1 MKQLFIFLFKKILK
15 SRLNIAI
22 IILLTIF
29 LSVSFYFNSQTEQYL
44 TLENRLETHIKENEK
59 AIQKNEEKLST
70 MSDTLSDEYQ
80 FAKKNLESQ
89 KEQLKQRNQILSLLK
104 QQKWKEAYF
113 LQWKNEEK
121 NYEIISKED
130 YSSTELKV
138 AIIREREVYKSLYPL
153 NIKAHNLD
161 FPTYGIDHIVWVSSA
176 IIPTLFLI
184 SIIFLITQLF
194 TDRYKN
200 GLDTSILLPFS
211 RVKYAICTL
220 GVGLS
225 YVSLLYIGLCIV
237 SLLLGIFN
245 NGFGRLD
252 YPYPILDVVSQN
264 VSIVKIQDI
273 LLDSLMLNFLALIV
287 IVEVVYLVSLFLK
300 QKTVSLFI
308 SLILIVGLIF
318 GTNAIQPLQKYA
330 HIIPF
335 TYIRAVEILSGR
347 FPKTIQNVYLNWD
360 FGIMILPLFIVIL
373 FILIIF
379 FEKFDI
385 MYVKKFWNK

>member
-89 KEQLKQRNQILSLLK
+89 KEQLKQRNQILSLLE
-104 QQKWKEAYF
+104 QKNWKEAYF

-161 FPTYGIDHIVWVSSA
+161 FPTYGIDQIVWVSSA

-225 YVSLLYIGLCIV
+225 YVSLLYIGLCIF

>member
-44 TLENRLETHIKENEK
+44 TLENRLETHIKENKK

-70 MSDTLSDEYQ
+70 MNDTLSDEYQ

-161 FPTYGIDHIVWVSSA
+161 FPTYGIDQIVWVSSA

-194 TDRYKN
+194 TDRYKD

-225 YVSLLYIGLCIV
+225 YVSLLYIGLCIF

-373 FILIIF
+373 FILIIL

>member
-22 IILLTIF
+22 IILLTIC
-29 LSVSFYFNSQTEQYL
+29 LSVSFYFNSQTAQHL
-44 TLENRLETHIKENEK
+44 TLENRLETHITENEK

-70 MSDTLSDEYQ
+70 LNDTLSDEYQ
-80 FAKKNLESQ
+80 FAKNNLELQ
-89 KEQLKQRNQILSLLK
+89 KELLKQRNQILSLLE
-104 QQKWKEAYF
+104 QQNWKEAYF
-113 LQWKNEEK
+113 LQWKNEER
-121 NYEIISKED
+121 NYEIVSKQD

-138 AIIREREVYKSLYPL
+138 AINREREVYKSLYPL

-161 FPTYGIDHIVWVSSA
+161 FPTYGIDQIVWVSSA

-194 TDRYKN
+194 TDRYKD

-225 YVSLLYIGLCIV
+225 YVSLLYIGLCIF
-237 SLLLGIFN
+237 SLLSGIFN

-264 VSIVKIQDI
+264 VSIVKIQEI
-273 LLDSLMLNFLALIV
+273 LFHSLMLNFLAFIV

-318 GTNAIQPLQKYA
+318 GTNVIQPLQKYA

-335 TYIRAVEILSGR
+335 TYIRAVDILSGR
-347 FPKTIQNVYLNWD
+347 FPIRIQNVYLNWD

-379 FEKFDI
+379 FEKFDT
-385 MYVKKFWNK
+385 MSVKKLWNK

>member
-22 IILLTIF
+22 IILLTIC
-29 LSVSFYFNSQTEQYL
+29 LSVSFYFNSQTAQHL
-44 TLENRLETHIKENEK
+44 TLENRLETHITENEK

-70 MSDTLSDEYQ
+70 LNDTLSDEYQ
-80 FAKKNLESQ
+80 FVKNNLELQ
-89 KEQLKQRNQILSLLK
+89 KELLKQKNQILSLLE
-104 QQKWKEAYF
+104 QQNWKEAYF
-113 LQWKNEEK
+113 LQWKNEER
-121 NYEIISKED
+121 NYEIVSKEN
-130 YSSTELKV
+130 YGSTELKV
-138 AIIREREVYKSLYPL
+138 AINLEREVYKSLYPL

-161 FPTYGIDHIVWVSSA
+161 FPTYGIDQIVWVSSA

-184 SIIFLITQLF
+184 SMIFLITQLF
-194 TDRYKN
+194 TDRYKD

-225 YVSLLYIGLCIV
+225 YVCLLYIGLCIF
-237 SLLLGIFN
+237 SLLSGIFN

-264 VSIVKIQDI
+264 VSIVKIQEI
-273 LLDSLMLNFLALIV
+273 LFHSLMLNFLAFIV

-347 FPKTIQNVYLNWD
+347 FPIRIQNVYLNWD

-379 FEKFDI
+379 FEKFDT
-385 MYVKKFWNK
+385 MSVKKLWNK

>member
-22 IILLTIF
+22 IILLTIC
-29 LSVSFYFNSQTEQYL
+29 LSVSFYFNSQTAQHL
-44 TLENRLETHIKENEK
+44 TLENRLETHITENEK

-70 MSDTLSDEYQ
+70 LNDTLSDEYQ
-80 FAKKNLESQ
+80 FAKNNLELQ
-89 KEQLKQRNQILSLLK
+89 KELLKQRNQILSLLE
-104 QQKWKEAYF
+104 QQNWKEAYF
-113 LQWKNEEK
+113 LQWKNEER
-121 NYEIISKED
+121 NYEIVSKQD

-138 AIIREREVYKSLYPL
+138 AINLEKEVYKSLYPL

-161 FPTYGIDHIVWVSSA
+161 FPTYGIDQIVWVSSA

-194 TDRYKN
+194 TDRYKD

-225 YVSLLYIGLCIV
+225 YVSLLYIGLCIF
-237 SLLLGIFN
+237 SLLSGIFN

-273 LLDSLMLNFLALIV
+273 LFHSLMLNFLTFIV

-335 TYIRAVEILSGR
+335 TYIRAVDILSGR
-347 FPKTIQNVYLNWD
+347 FPIRIQNVNLNGD

-379 FEKFDI
+379 FEKFDT
-385 MYVKKFWNK
+385 MSVKKLWNK

>member
-22 IILLTIF
+22 IILLTIC
-29 LSVSFYFNSQTEQYL
+29 LSVSFYFNSQTAQHL
-44 TLENRLETHIKENEK
+44 TLENRLETHITENEK

-70 MSDTLSDEYQ
+70 LNDTLSDEYQ
-80 FAKKNLESQ
+80 FAKNNLELQ
-89 KEQLKQRNQILSLLK
+89 KELLKQRNQILSLLE
-104 QQKWKEAYF
+104 QQNWKEAYF
-113 LQWKNEEK
+113 LQWKNEER
-121 NYEIISKED
+121 NYEIVSKQD

-138 AIIREREVYKSLYPL
+138 AINREREVYKSLYPL

-161 FPTYGIDHIVWVSSA
+161 FPTYGIDQIVWVSSA

-194 TDRYKN
+194 TDRYKD

-225 YVSLLYIGLCIV
+225 YVSLLYIGLCIF
-237 SLLLGIFN
+237 SLLSGIFN

-264 VSIVKIQDI
+264 VSIVKIQEI
-273 LLDSLMLNFLALIV
+273 LFHSLMLNFLTFIV

-335 TYIRAVEILSGR
+335 TYIRAVDILSGR
-347 FPKTIQNVYLNWD
+347 FPIRIQNVNLNGD

-379 FEKFDI
+379 FEKFDT
-385 MYVKKFWNK
+385 MSVKKLWNK

>member
-22 IILLTIF
+22 IILLTIC
-29 LSVSFYFNSQTEQYL
+29 LSVSFYFNSQTAQHL
-44 TLENRLETHIKENEK
+44 TLENRLETHITENEK

-70 MSDTLSDEYQ
+70 LNDTLSDEYQ
-80 FAKKNLESQ
+80 FAKNNLELQ
-89 KEQLKQRNQILSLLK
+89 KERLKQRNQILSLLE
-104 QQKWKEAYF
+104 QQNWKEAYF
-113 LQWKNEEK
+113 LQWKNEER
-121 NYEIISKED
+121 NYEIVSKQD

-138 AIIREREVYKSLYPL
+138 AINREREVYKSLYPL

-161 FPTYGIDHIVWVSSA
+161 FPTYGIDQIVWVSSA

-194 TDRYKN
+194 TDRYKD

-225 YVSLLYIGLCIV
+225 YVSLLYIGLCIF
-237 SLLLGIFN
+237 SLLSGIFN

-264 VSIVKIQDI
+264 VSIVKIQEI
-273 LLDSLMLNFLALIV
+273 LFHSLMLNFLTFIV

-335 TYIRAVEILSGR
+335 TYIRAVDILSGR
-347 FPKTIQNVYLNWD
+347 FPIRIQNVNLNGD

-379 FEKFDI
+379 FEKFDT
-385 MYVKKFWNK
+385 MSVKKLWNK

>member
-225 YVSLLYIGLCIV
+225 YVSLLYIGLCIF

-264 VSIVKIQDI
+264 VYIVKIQDI

-379 FEKFDI
+379 FEKFDTT
-385 MYVKKFWNK
+385 YVKKFWNK

>member
-22 IILLTIF
+22 IILLTIS
-29 LSVSFYFNSQTEQYL
+29 LSVSFYFNSQTEQQL

-70 MSDTLSDEYQ
+70 MNDTLSDEYQ
-80 FAKKNLESQ
+80 FAKINLEKQ
-89 KEQLKQRNQILSLLK
+89 KEQLKQRNQILSLLE
-104 QQKWKEAYF
+104 QKNWKEAYF
-113 LQWKNEEK
+113 LQWKIEER
-121 NYEIISKED
+121 NYEVASKED

-138 AIIREREVYKSLYPL
+138 AINRQREVYKSLYPL

-161 FPTYGIDHIVWVSSA
+161 FPTYGIDQIVWVSSA

-194 TDRYKN
+194 TDRYKD

-225 YVSLLYIGLCIV
+225 YVSLLYIGLCIF

-273 LLDSLMLNFLALIV
+273 LLDIGLNPIYDKDSFFIDKVQERIEKLNKQYDTKLDKILNIIILNYSFENLPVDTLARIMMATNKIITTMSKGLLSLLE
-287 IVEVVYLVSLFLK
+287 EVS
-300 QKTVSLFI
+300 
-308 SLILIVGLIF
+308 
-318 GTNAIQPLQKYA
+318 
-330 HIIPF
+330 
-335 TYIRAVEILSGR
+335 
-347 FPKTIQNVYLNWD
+347 
-360 FGIMILPLFIVIL
+360 
-373 FILIIF
+373 
-379 FEKFDI
+379 
-385 MYVKKFWNK
+385 

>member
-194 TDRYKN
+194 TDRYKD

-225 YVSLLYIGLCIV
+225 YVSLLYIGLCIF

>member
-225 YVSLLYIGLCIV
+225 YVSLLYIGLCIF

-252 YPYPILDVVSQN
+252 YPYTTLDVVSQN

>member
-225 YVSLLYIGLCIV
+225 YVSLLYIGLCIF

-318 GTNAIQPLQKYA
+318 GTNAIQPLQKNA

>member
-22 IILLTIF
+22 IILLTIC
-29 LSVSFYFNSQTEQYL
+29 LSVSFYFNSQTAQHL

-70 MSDTLSDEYQ
+70 LNDTLSDEYQ
-80 FAKKNLESQ
+80 FAKNNLELQ
-89 KEQLKQRNQILSLLK
+89 KELLKQRNQILSLLE
-104 QQKWKEAYF
+104 QQNWKEAYF
-113 LQWKNEEK
+113 LQWKNEER
-121 NYEIISKED
+121 NYEIASNAGS
-130 YSSTELKV
+130 SSTELKV
-138 AIIREREVYKSLYPL
+138 AINLEKEVYKSLYPL

-161 FPTYGIDHIVWVSSA
+161 FPTYGIDQIVWVSSA

-194 TDRYKN
+194 TDRYKD

-225 YVSLLYIGLCIV
+225 YVSLLYIGLCIF

-273 LLDSLMLNFLALIV
+273 LLDSLMLNFLAFIV

-318 GTNAIQPLQKYA
+318 GTNAIQPLQKNA

-347 FPKTIQNVYLNWD
+347 LPKNLQNIQLNWD
-360 FGIMILPLFIVIL
+360 FGIKLLPFVIVIL
-373 FILIIF
+373 FISILF
-379 FEKFDI
+379 FETWNT
-385 MYVKKFWNK
+385 VNKKIWNKY

>member
-22 IILLTIF
+22 IILLTIC
-29 LSVSFYFNSQTEQYL
+29 LSVSFYFNSQTAQHL
-44 TLENRLETHIKENEK
+44 TLENRLETHITENEK

-70 MSDTLSDEYQ
+70 LNDTLSDEYQ
-80 FAKKNLESQ
+80 FAKNNLELQ
-89 KEQLKQRNQILSLLK
+89 KELLKQRNQILSLLE
-104 QQKWKEAYF
+104 QQNWKEAYF
-113 LQWKNEEK
+113 LQWKNEER
-121 NYEIISKED
+121 NYEIVSKQD

-138 AIIREREVYKSLYPL
+138 AINREREVYKSLYPL

-161 FPTYGIDHIVWVSSA
+161 FPTYGIDQIVWVSSA

-194 TDRYKN
+194 TDRYKD

-225 YVSLLYIGLCIV
+225 YVSLLYIGLCIF
-237 SLLLGIFN
+237 SLLSGIFN

-273 LLDSLMLNFLALIV
+273 LFHSLMLNFLTFIV

-335 TYIRAVEILSGR
+335 TYIRAVDILSGR
-347 FPKTIQNVYLNWD
+347 FPIRIQNVNLNGD

-379 FEKFDI
+379 FEKFDT
-385 MYVKKFWNK
+385 MSVKKLWNK

>member
-22 IILLTIF
+22 IILLTIC
-29 LSVSFYFNSQTEQYL
+29 LSVSFYFNSQTAQHL
-44 TLENRLETHIKENEK
+44 TLENRLETHITENEK

-70 MSDTLSDEYQ
+70 LNDTLSDEYQ
-80 FAKKNLESQ
+80 FAKNNLELQ
-89 KEQLKQRNQILSLLK
+89 KELLKQKNKILSLLE
-104 QQKWKEAYF
+104 QQNWKEAYF
-113 LQWKNEEK
+113 LQWKNEER
-121 NYEIISKED
+121 NYEIVSNGS
-130 YSSTELKV
+130 YSSTELKE
-138 AIIREREVYKSLYPL
+138 AINLEREVYKSLYPL

-161 FPTYGIDHIVWVSSA
+161 FPTYGIDQIVWVSSA

-194 TDRYKN
+194 TDRYKD

-225 YVSLLYIGLCIV
+225 YVSLLYIGLCIF
-237 SLLLGIFN
+237 SLLSGIFN

-264 VSIVKIQDI
+264 VSIVKIQEI
-273 LLDSLMLNFLALIV
+273 LFHSLMLNFLAFIV

-318 GTNAIQPLQKYA
+318 GTNVIQPLQNYA

-335 TYIRAVEILSGR
+335 TYIRAVDILSGR
-347 FPKTIQNVYLNWD
+347 FPIRIQNVYLNWD

-379 FEKFDI
+379 FEKFDT
-385 MYVKKFWNK
+385 MSVKKLWNK

>member
-22 IILLTIF
+22 IILLTIC
-29 LSVSFYFNSQTEQYL
+29 LSVSFYFNSQTAQHL

-70 MSDTLSDEYQ
+70 LNDTLSEEYQ
-80 FAKKNLESQ
+80 FAKNNLELQ
-89 KEQLKQRNQILSLLK
+89 KELLKQRNQILSLLE
-104 QQKWKEAYF
+104 QQNWKEAYF
-113 LQWKNEEK
+113 LQWKNEER
-121 NYEIISKED
+121 NYEIASNAGS
-130 YSSTELKV
+130 SSTELKV
-138 AIIREREVYKSLYPL
+138 AINLEKEVYKSLYPL

-161 FPTYGIDHIVWVSSA
+161 FPTYGIDQIVWVSST

-194 TDRYKN
+194 TDRYKD

-225 YVSLLYIGLCIV
+225 YVSLLYIGLCIF

-264 VSIVKIQDI
+264 VSILKIQDI
-273 LLDSLMLNFLALIV
+273 LLDSLILNFLAFIV

-318 GTNAIQPLQKYA
+318 GTNAIQPLQKNA

>member
-22 IILLTIF
+22 IILLTIC
-29 LSVSFYFNSQTEQYL
+29 LSVSFYFNSQTAQHL

-70 MSDTLSDEYQ
+70 LNDTLSDEYQ
-80 FAKKNLESQ
+80 FAKNNLELQ
-89 KEQLKQRNQILSLLK
+89 KELLKQKNQILSLLE
-104 QQKWKEAYF
+104 QQNWKEAYF
-113 LQWKNEEK
+113 LQWKSEER
-121 NYEIISKED
+121 NYEIVSNQSS
-130 YSSTELKV
+130 SSTELKV
-138 AIIREREVYKSLYPL
+138 AINLEKEVYKSLYPL

-161 FPTYGIDHIVWVSSA
+161 FPTYGIDQIVWVSST

-194 TDRYKN
+194 TDRYKD

-225 YVSLLYIGLCIV
+225 YVSLLYIGLCIF

-273 LLDSLMLNFLALIV
+273 LLDSLMLNFLAFIV

-318 GTNAIQPLQKYA
+318 GTNAIQPLQKNA

>member
-1 MKQLFIFLFKKILK
+1 MKQLFRFLFKKILK

-22 IILLTIF
+22 IILLTIC
-29 LSVSFYFNSQTEQYL
+29 LSVSFYFNSQTAQHL

-70 MSDTLSDEYQ
+70 LNDTLSDEYQ
-80 FAKKNLESQ
+80 FAKNNLELQ
-89 KEQLKQRNQILSLLK
+89 KELLKQKNQILSLLE
-104 QQKWKEAYF
+104 QQNWKEAYF
-113 LQWKNEEK
+113 LQWKSEER
-121 NYEIISKED
+121 NYEIVSNQSS
-130 YSSTELKV
+130 SSTELKV
-138 AIIREREVYKSLYPL
+138 AINLEKEVYKSLYPL

-161 FPTYGIDHIVWVSSA
+161 FPTYGIDQIVWVSST

-194 TDRYKN
+194 TDRYKD

-225 YVSLLYIGLCIV
+225 YVSLLYIGLCIF

-264 VSIVKIQDI
+264 VSILKIQDI
-273 LLDSLMLNFLALIV
+273 LLDSLILNFLVFIV

-318 GTNAIQPLQKYA
+318 GTNAIQPLQKNA

-347 FPKTIQNVYLNWD
+347 LPKNLQNIQLNWD
-360 FGIMILPLFIVIL
+360 FGIKLLPFVIVIL
-373 FILIIF
+373 FISILF
-379 FEKFDI
+379 FETWNT
-385 MYVKKFWNK
+385 VNKKIWNKY

>member
-225 YVSLLYIGLCIV
+225 YVSLLYIGLCIF

-379 FEKFDI
+379 FEKFDTT
-385 MYVKKFWNK
+385 YVKKFWNK

>member
-22 IILLTIF
+22 IILLTIC
-29 LSVSFYFNSQTEQYL
+29 LSVSFYFNSQTAQHL
-44 TLENRLETHIKENEK
+44 TLENRLETHITENEK

-70 MSDTLSDEYQ
+70 LNDTLSDEYQ
-80 FAKKNLESQ
+80 FAKNNLELQ
-89 KEQLKQRNQILSLLK
+89 KERLKQRNQILSLLE
-104 QQKWKEAYF
+104 QQNWKEAYF
-113 LQWKNEEK
+113 LQWKNEER
-121 NYEIISKED
+121 NYEIVSKEN
-130 YSSTELKV
+130 YGSTELKV
-138 AIIREREVYKSLYPL
+138 AVNREREVYKSLYPL

-161 FPTYGIDHIVWVSSA
+161 FPTYGIDQIVWVSSA

-194 TDRYKN
+194 TDRYKD

-225 YVSLLYIGLCIV
+225 YVCLLYIGLCIF
-237 SLLLGIFN
+237 SLLSGIFN

-264 VSIVKIQDI
+264 VSIVKIQEI
-273 LLDSLMLNFLALIV
+273 LFHSLMLNFLAFIV

-318 GTNAIQPLQKYA
+318 GTNVIQPLQKYA

-335 TYIRAVEILSGR
+335 TYIRAVDILSGR
-347 FPKTIQNVYLNWD
+347 FPIRIQNVYLNWD

-379 FEKFDI
+379 FEKFDT
-385 MYVKKFWNK
+385 MSVKKLWNK

>member
-22 IILLTIF
+22 IILLTIC
-29 LSVSFYFNSQTEQYL
+29 LSVSFYFNSQTAQHL

-70 MSDTLSDEYQ
+70 LNDTLSDEYQ
-80 FAKKNLESQ
+80 FAKNNLELQ
-89 KEQLKQRNQILSLLK
+89 KELLKQRNQILSLLE
-104 QQKWKEAYF
+104 QQNWKEAYF
-113 LQWKNEEK
+113 LQWKNEER
-121 NYEIISKED
+121 NYEIASNAGS
-130 YSSTELKV
+130 SSTELKV
-138 AIIREREVYKSLYPL
+138 AINLEKEVYKSLYPL

-161 FPTYGIDHIVWVSSA
+161 FPTYGIDQIVWVSST

-194 TDRYKN
+194 TDRYKD

-225 YVSLLYIGLCIV
+225 YVSLLYIGLCIF

-273 LLDSLMLNFLALIV
+273 LLDSLMLNFLAFIV

-318 GTNAIQPLQKYA
+318 GTNAIQPLQKNA

-347 FPKTIQNVYLNWD
+347 LPKNLQNIQLNWD
-360 FGIMILPLFIVIL
+360 FGIKLLPFVIVIL
-373 FILIIF
+373 FISILF
-379 FEKFDI
+379 FETWNT
-385 MYVKKFWNK
+385 VNKKIWNKY

>member
-22 IILLTIF
+22 IILLTIC
-29 LSVSFYFNSQTEQYL
+29 LSVSFYFNSQTAQHL

-70 MSDTLSDEYQ
+70 LNDTLSDEYQ
-80 FAKKNLESQ
+80 FAKNNLELQ
-89 KEQLKQRNQILSLLK
+89 KELLKQRNQILSLLE
-104 QQKWKEAYF
+104 QQNWKEAYF
-113 LQWKNEEK
+113 LQWKNEER
-121 NYEIISKED
+121 NYEIASNAGS
-130 YSSTELKV
+130 SSTELKV
-138 AIIREREVYKSLYPL
+138 AINLEKEVYKSLYPL

-161 FPTYGIDHIVWVSSA
+161 FPTYGIDQIVWVSST

-194 TDRYKN
+194 TDRYKD

-225 YVSLLYIGLCIV
+225 YVSLLYIGLCIF

-273 LLDSLMLNFLALIV
+273 LLDSLMLNFLAFIV

-318 GTNAIQPLQKYA
+318 GTNAIQPLQKNA

>member
-1 MKQLFIFLFKKILK
+1 M
-15 SRLNIAI
+15 
-22 IILLTIF
+22 
-29 LSVSFYFNSQTEQYL
+29 
-44 TLENRLETHIKENEK
+44 
-59 AIQKNEEKLST
+59 
-70 MSDTLSDEYQ
+70 
-80 FAKKNLESQ
+80 
-89 KEQLKQRNQILSLLK
+89 KQRNQILSLLK

-225 YVSLLYIGLCIV
+225 YVSLLYIGLCIF

>member
-70 MSDTLSDEYQ
+70 MSDTLSEEYQ

-225 YVSLLYIGLCIV
+225 YVSLLYIGLCIF

>member
-225 YVSLLYIGLCIV
+225 YVSLLYIGLCIF

>member
-22 IILLTIF
+22 IILLTIC
-29 LSVSFYFNSQTEQYL
+29 LSVSFYFNSQTAQHL

-70 MSDTLSDEYQ
+70 LNDTLSDEYQ
-80 FAKKNLESQ
+80 FAKNNLELQ
-89 KEQLKQRNQILSLLK
+89 KELLKQRNQILSLLE
-104 QQKWKEAYF
+104 QQNWKEAYF
-113 LQWKNEEK
+113 LQWKNEER
-121 NYEIISKED
+121 NYEIASNAGS
-130 YSSTELKV
+130 SSTELKV
-138 AIIREREVYKSLYPL
+138 AINLEKEVYKSLYPL

-161 FPTYGIDHIVWVSSA
+161 FPTYGIDQIVWVSST

-194 TDRYKN
+194 TDRYKD

-225 YVSLLYIGLCIV
+225 YVSLLYIGLCIF

-264 VSIVKIQDI
+264 VSILKIQDI
-273 LLDSLMLNFLALIV
+273 LLDSLVLNFLAFIV

-318 GTNAIQPLQKYA
+318 GTNAIQPLQKNA

-347 FPKTIQNVYLNWD
+347 LPKNLQNIQLNWD
-360 FGIMILPLFIVIL
+360 FGIKLLPFVIVIL
-373 FILIIF
+373 FISILF
-379 FEKFDI
+379 FETWNT
-385 MYVKKFWNK
+385 VNKKIWNKY

>member
-225 YVSLLYIGLCIV
+225 YVSLLYIGLCIF

-273 LLDSLMLNFLALIV
+273 LLDSLMLNFLAFIV

-318 GTNAIQPLQKYA
+318 GTNAIQPLQKNA

>member
-194 TDRYKN
+194 TDRYKD

-225 YVSLLYIGLCIV
+225 YVSLLYIGLCIF

-273 LLDSLMLNFLALIV
+273 LLDSLMLNFLAFIV

>member
-225 YVSLLYIGLCIV
+225 YVSLLYIGLCIF

-379 FEKFDI
+379 FEKFDTT
-385 MYVKKFWNK
+385 YVKKFCNK

>member
-1 MKQLFIFLFKKILK
+1 M
-15 SRLNIAI
+15 
-22 IILLTIF
+22 
-29 LSVSFYFNSQTEQYL
+29 
-44 TLENRLETHIKENEK
+44 
-59 AIQKNEEKLST
+59 
-70 MSDTLSDEYQ
+70 
-80 FAKKNLESQ
+80 
-89 KEQLKQRNQILSLLK
+89 
-104 QQKWKEAYF
+104 
-113 LQWKNEEK
+113 
-121 NYEIISKED
+121 
-130 YSSTELKV
+130 
-138 AIIREREVYKSLYPL
+138 YPL

-161 FPTYGIDHIVWVSSA
+161 FPTYGIDQIVWVSSA

-194 TDRYKN
+194 TDRYKD

-225 YVSLLYIGLCIV
+225 YVSLLYIGLCIF

-273 LLDSLMLNFLALIV
+273 LLDSLMLNFLAFIV

-373 FILIIF
+373 FILIIL

>member
-70 MSDTLSDEYQ
+70 MNDTLSDEYQ

-225 YVSLLYIGLCIV
+225 YVSLLYIGLCIF

>member
-225 YVSLLYIGLCIV
+225 YVSLLYIGLCIF

-373 FILIIF
+373 FILIIY

>member
-220 GVGLS
+220 EVGLS
-225 YVSLLYIGLCIV
+225 YVSLLYIGLCIF

>member
-22 IILLTIF
+22 IILLTIS
-29 LSVSFYFNSQTEQYL
+29 LSVSFYFNSQTEQQL

-70 MSDTLSDEYQ
+70 MNDTLSDEYQ
-80 FAKKNLESQ
+80 FAKINLEKQ
-89 KEQLKQRNQILSLLK
+89 KEQLKQRNQILSLLE
-104 QQKWKEAYF
+104 QKNWKEAYF
-113 LQWKNEEK
+113 LQWKIEER
-121 NYEIISKED
+121 NYEVASKED

-138 AIIREREVYKSLYPL
+138 AINRQREVYKSLYPL

-161 FPTYGIDHIVWVSSA
+161 FPTYGIDQIVWVSSA

-225 YVSLLYIGLCIV
+225 YVSLLYIGLCIF

-273 LLDSLMLNFLALIV
+273 LLDSLMLNFLAFIV

-318 GTNAIQPLQKYA
+318 GTNAIQPLQKNA

-373 FILIIF
+373 FILIIL

>member
-22 IILLTIF
+22 IILLTIC
-29 LSVSFYFNSQTEQYL
+29 LSVSFYFNSQTAQHL
-44 TLENRLETHIKENEK
+44 TLENRLETHITENEK

-70 MSDTLSDEYQ
+70 LNDTLSDEYQ
-80 FAKKNLESQ
+80 FAKNNLELQ
-89 KEQLKQRNQILSLLK
+89 KELLKQRNQILSLLE
-104 QQKWKEAYF
+104 QQNWKEAYF
-113 LQWKNEEK
+113 LQWKNEER
-121 NYEIISKED
+121 NYEIVSKQD

-138 AIIREREVYKSLYPL
+138 AINREREVYKSLYPL

-161 FPTYGIDHIVWVSSA
+161 FPTYGIDQIVWVSSA

-194 TDRYKN
+194 TDRYKD

-225 YVSLLYIGLCIV
+225 YVSLLYIGLCIF
-237 SLLLGIFN
+237 SLLSGIFN

-264 VSIVKIQDI
+264 VSIVKIQEI
-273 LLDSLMLNFLALIV
+273 LFHSLMLNFLTFIV

-335 TYIRAVEILSGR
+335 TYIRAVDILSGR
-347 FPKTIQNVYLNWD
+347 FPIRIQNVYLNWD

-379 FEKFDI
+379 FEKFDT
-385 MYVKKFWNK
+385 MSVKKLWNK

>member
-22 IILLTIF
+22 IILLTIS

-44 TLENRLETHIKENEK
+44 TLENRLETHIKENKK

-70 MSDTLSDEYQ
+70 MNDTLSDEYQ

-89 KEQLKQRNQILSLLK
+89 KEQLKQRNQILSLLE
-104 QQKWKEAYF
+104 QKNWKEAYF
-113 LQWKNEEK
+113 LQWKIEER
-121 NYEIISKED
+121 NYEVASKED

-138 AIIREREVYKSLYPL
+138 AINRQREVYKSLYPL

-161 FPTYGIDHIVWVSSA
+161 FPTYGIDQIVWVSSA

-225 YVSLLYIGLCIV
+225 YVSLLYIGLCIF

-373 FILIIF
+373 FILIIL

>member
-22 IILLTIF
+22 IILLTIC
-29 LSVSFYFNSQTEQYL
+29 LSVSFYFNSQTAQHL
-44 TLENRLETHIKENEK
+44 TLENRLETHITENEK

-70 MSDTLSDEYQ
+70 LNDTLSDEYQ
-80 FAKKNLESQ
+80 FAKNNLELQ
-89 KEQLKQRNQILSLLK
+89 KERLKQRNQILSLLE
-104 QQKWKEAYF
+104 QQNWKEAYF
-113 LQWKNEEK
+113 LQWKNEER
-121 NYEIISKED
+121 NYEIVSKEN
-130 YSSTELKV
+130 YGSTELKV
-138 AIIREREVYKSLYPL
+138 AVNREREVYKSLYPL

-161 FPTYGIDHIVWVSSA
+161 FPTYGIDQIVWVSSA

-194 TDRYKN
+194 TDRYKD

-211 RVKYAICTL
+211 RVKYVICTL

-225 YVSLLYIGLCIV
+225 YVSLLYIGLCIF
-237 SLLLGIFN
+237 SLLSGIFN

-264 VSIVKIQDI
+264 VSIVKIQEI
-273 LLDSLMLNFLALIV
+273 LFHSLMLNFLAFIV

-318 GTNAIQPLQKYA
+318 GTNVIQPLQKYA

-335 TYIRAVEILSGR
+335 TYIRAVDILSGR
-347 FPKTIQNVYLNWD
+347 FPIRIQNVYLNWD

-379 FEKFDI
+379 FEKFDT
-385 MYVKKFWNK
+385 MSVKKLWNK

>member
-225 YVSLLYIGLCIV
+225 YVSLLYIGLCIF

-360 FGIMILPLFIVIL
+360 FGIMILLLFIVIL